1 MKTRK
6 PIGARFH
13 ITRTVLSQ
21 FLPVLVIL
29 AVLTVVGCTQQDSD
43 IPDSSDI
50 QFYTYKIINIYP
62 HDPTAF
68 TQGLVFDNSFIY
80 EGTGLRGQSSLRK
93 VDLETGT
100 IIQAYELPPQFFG
113 EGITLYKNTI
123 IQLTWQSHTGFVYD
137 KDTFELLKEFTYPTE
152 GWGITHDGKKLIMSD
167 GTSTLHFLDFET
179 FEEIGSLDV
188 YDTNG
193 PVTRLNELEYIN
205 GEIYANVW
213 QTDYI
218 VRIHPQTGQVTGWI
232 DLEGLLSPEE
242 CNKRVDVLNGIAY
255 DAKNCRLFVT
265 GKWWP
270 HLFEIEL
277 IPENPAIIL
286 PEIKALTPN
295 AIIQLTIVRSYFCY
309 TCNNPFRAKDIQLCE
324 EIL

>member
-1 MKTRK
+1 MKIRK
-6 PIGARFH
+6 SIGVRFH

-21 FLPVLVIL
+21 FLPVLVLL
-29 AVLTVVGCTQQDSD
+29 AVLTVVGCTYQD
-43 IPDSSDI
+43 SDI
-50 QFYTYKIINIYP
+50 QFYTYKIINTYP

-113 EGITLYKNTI
+113 EGITIYENTI

-137 KDTFELLKEFTYPTE
+137 KETFELLKEFTYPTE
-152 GWGITHDGKKLIMSD
+152 GWGITHDGTKLIMSD
-167 GTSTLHFLDFET
+167 GTSILHFLDPET
-179 FEEIGSLDV
+179 FEKIGSINV

-205 GEIYANVW
+205 REIYANVW

-218 VRIHPQTGQVTGWI
+218 VRIHSQTGQVTGRI
-232 DLEGLLSPEE
+232 DLEGLLTPEE
-242 CNKRVDVLNGIAY
+242 CNQRVDVLNGIAY
-255 DAKNCRLFVT
+255 DAENGRLFVT

-270 HLFEIEL
+270 YLFEIEL
-277 IPENPAIIL
+277 IPENSAISL
-286 PEIKALTPN
+286 PEITILTLS
-295 AIIQLTIVRSYFCY
+295 AII
-309 TCNNPFRAKDIQLCE
+309 
-324 EIL
+324 